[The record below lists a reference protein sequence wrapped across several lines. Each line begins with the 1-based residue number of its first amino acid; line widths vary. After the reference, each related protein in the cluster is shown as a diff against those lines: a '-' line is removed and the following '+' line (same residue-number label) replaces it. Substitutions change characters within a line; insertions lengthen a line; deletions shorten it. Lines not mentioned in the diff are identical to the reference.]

1 MNLGLFNFNNYYN
14 RIIKRYDTLREYIV
28 DGKAFIVGEVRN
40 VNFNTNDGISTEQV
54 CNIGGDG
61 SIIPDY
67 ALLYEADEQIV
78 SRWFVIEAVR
88 LLTGQYKL
96 SLYRDVIAD
105 WQREILTAPVFIEK
119 ATLSANNPLIFNN
132 ENMSYNQIK
141 TSETLLNDDTKTPWI
156 VGYVANS
163 LDEKT
168 IAVPSQGFNI
178 DYPGLTSWDE
188 YDYAKY
194 TTQNPYKAD
203 YVKFTTEFYF
213 QDTYTNFGYQ
223 MCFSK
228 DKLITSALN
237 STSHG
242 NSDSYMLYTD
252 GKSDKSG
259 FWRRAFVNWP
269 TVATKINTAFTADT
283 TDFYGLSY
291 AYTGVSRLAE
301 AAIADEEGK
310 IVQVGDKF
318 YKIHVHNF
326 TTPVQKVYISSDDP
340 NAQKWYK
347 IAQEADVFDLSNT
360 TNLSP
365 YAGFGYTANAYYIT
379 HEEITVDAFTFTVDG
394 DRRRLTDAPYSMF
407 AMPARTLGFTA
418 SGSVY
423 EANPYIAYR
432 LAQQLIT
439 ELGSELYD
447 IQLLPY
453 CPLTNV
459 EMLGGN
465 LFIPGEAG
473 KDYVLVRDTSSQ
485 VANLLLWLSESSF
498 TRKLNISIPQPTSAL
513 EIKVSNEC
521 DKYRIVSPTYNGE
534 FEFSVAKNGG
544 VSGFNVFCT
553 YKPFSP
559 FIKVAP
565 IFSGLYGEEFDDGR
579 GCICQGDFSLPQIN
593 DKWVEYQLQNKNY
606 LNSFNRQ
613 IENLDK
619 NNAVQREMDIW
630 NVVGGT
636 LSGVAS
642 GAMAGSM
649 MGGGIPGAVAGG
661 IVGAGASLLG
671 GLADININEKLRT
684 EARNYAIDQFNYQLG
699 NIQALPYTLANIGAQ
714 TVISKLFPFLEYY
727 TCTEA
732 EKTAL
737 RNKIKYNGMTVGVIG
752 TIDTFL
758 QSEPTYI
765 KGRLIRLEDVYDD
778 FHVCSQI
785 ADELYKGVFI

>member
-28 DGKAFIVGEVRN
+28 DGEAFIVGEVRN
-40 VNFNTNDGISTEQV
+40 VNFNPNDGISTEQV

-61 SIIPDY
+61 TIVPDY
-67 ALLYEADEQIV
+67 AILFEADGQVV
-78 SRWFVIEAVR
+78 SRWFVIEAIR

-105 WQREILTAPVFIEK
+105 WQKEILTAPMFIEK
-119 ATLSANNPLIFNN
+119 ATLSANDPLIFNN

-141 TSETLLNDDTKTPWI
+141 TSETLLNDATKTPWI

-163 LDEKT
+163 LDEKV
-168 IAVPSQGFNI
+168 IAVPSQGFTI
-178 DYPGLTSWDE
+178 HYPGLNSWDE
-188 YDYAKY
+188 YDYARY
-194 TTQNPYKAD
+194 TSDSPYKAS
-203 YVKFTTEFYF
+203 YAKFATMFYF
-213 QDTYTNFGYQ
+213 QDTYTSYGYQ
-223 MCFSK
+223 MLFSQAK
-228 DKLITSALN
+228 NLVSAFN
-237 STSHG
+237 TTSHG
-242 NSDSYMLYTD
+242 NANTTKIYADAKGT
-252 GKSDKSG
+252 KTG
-259 FWRRAFVNWP
+259 FWRRALTDWAAVGN
-269 TVATKINTAFTADT
+269 KMETAFKANNF
-283 TDFYGLSY
+283 DFWDLSF
-291 AYTGVSRLAE
+291 AYTGVSRLSE

-318 YKIHVHNF
+318 YKIHVHQF
-326 TTPVQKVYISSDDP
+326 ITPAQYVQIQSDDP
-340 NAQKWYK
+340 NAQKWYN
-347 IAQEADVFDLSNT
+347 IAQAADCFDLSNT
-360 TNLSP
+360 NNINP
-365 YAGFGYTANAYYIT
+365 YAAFGYTANAYYISK
-379 HEEITVDAFTFTVDG
+379 EDITADAFTFTVDG

-407 AMPARTLGFTA
+407 AIPARTLGFTVN
-418 SGSVY
+418 GSVY
-423 EANPYIAYR
+423 EANSYIAYR

-439 ELGSELYD
+439 ELGSNLYD

-453 CPLTNV
+453 CPLQSV
-459 EMLGGN
+459 EMISNN
-465 LFIPGEAG
+465 LLITGTNNQDF
-473 KDYVLVRDTSSQ
+473 VLVKDTSDQ
-485 VANLLLWLSESSF
+485 VANLVLWLSESSF
-498 TRKLNISIPQPTSAL
+498 TRQLNISIPQPTSAIEL
-513 EIKVSNEC
+513 KVSNEC

-553 YKPFSP
+553 YKPYTP

-565 IFSGLYGEEFDDGR
+565 IFSGLYGEEFQDGR

-593 DKWVEYQLQNKNY
+593 DQWIEYQLQNKNY

-613 IENLDK
+613 IENLDI
-619 NNAVQREMDIW
+619 NNAAQREMEGW
-630 NVVGGT
+630 NILGGVLSGAASTGAVGYMAGGVPGAVVGG
-636 LSGVAS
+636 L
-642 GAMAGSM
+642 
-649 MGGGIPGAVAGG
+649 AGG
-661 IVGAGASLLG
+661 AASLLG
-671 GLADININEKLRT
+671 GIADINLNEQLRT

-699 NIQALPYTLANIGAQ
+699 NIQALPYSLANIGAQ

-752 TIDTFL
+752 NLETYI

-765 KGRLIRLEDVYDD
+765 KGRLIRLEDINDD
-778 FHVCSQI
+778 FHVCNQI